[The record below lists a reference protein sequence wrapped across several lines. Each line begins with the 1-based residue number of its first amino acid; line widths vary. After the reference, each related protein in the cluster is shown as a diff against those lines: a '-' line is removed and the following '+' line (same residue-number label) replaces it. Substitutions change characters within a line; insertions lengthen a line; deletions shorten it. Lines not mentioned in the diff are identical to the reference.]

1 MSDCARYFFAVYGAV
16 DTSGELPKPAVESG
30 SSPMFEPNISKLE
43 NKSGDRIHLY
53 STNRYLNR
61 AYRKTAPG
69 VGRVESIETGKAI
82 EVVKYKYAA
91 LPQPVALSSLR
102 LDISELE
109 KISKAGVKYRRI
121 LSRTESLLF
130 EISRESFQNAVPSY
144 ETL

>member
-16 DTSGELPKPAVESG
+16 DTSGELPKPEVESG
-30 SSPMFEPNISKLE
+30 SCPMFKPYISNLGI
-43 NKSGDRIHLY
+43 KSGDIMLLY
-53 STNRYLNR
+53 CTNGYPNL
-61 AYRKTAPG
+61 AYRKAASG
-69 VGRVESIETGKAI
+69 VGLVESIDTGRAI
-82 EVVKYKYAA
+82 EYVYYKYVS

-102 LDISELE
+102 LDIPEL
-109 KISKAGVKYRRI
+109 KKTSRAGVKYKRI

>member
-1 MSDCARYFFAVYGAV
+1 MSDGARYFFAVYGAV
-16 DTSGELPKPAVESG
+16 DTSGVLPKPPVESG
-30 SSPMFEPNISKLE
+30 SCPMFRPYISKLE
-43 NKSGDRIHLY
+43 IKSGDRILLY
-53 STNRYLNR
+53 CTNRYPNR

-69 VGRVESIETGKAI
+69 VGLVESIETGKAI
-82 EVVKYKYAA
+82 EYVNYKYES
-91 LPQPVALSSLR
+91 LPQPVALNSLR